1 MSAPPDKLQKAGE
14 ELLNRAKDIVNNSNS
29 NDLYSVVAVIMII
42 TILLLFFSWFFSILN
57 LKDTNCNNYK
67 YNFSRLTSFNNI
79 RYKQLPLSIS
89 TPTDYNDPYKGILRN
104 FYIKTAYNCCN
115 AGGYKN
121 NWVNICAMT
130 YALKLGARCL
140 DFEIY
145 SIENM
150 PVVASSINTNFSI
163 KETFNYLPLED
174 VLDVIINGN
183 DEDYQGAFSN
193 LNKDPLILHF
203 RIKSENKK
211 MYENMTVLLTKTLLN
226 TGYLINNNNIDRN
239 NIQLIPLNLRKNSG
253 LTSNLSEKIILM
265 ANVKN
270 NSLLTQSGL
279 DNLINIRSGIDSH
292 LISIDNINSKNDT
305 LIKNNSK
312 NKLIFV
318 TPSFKNDVNNYD
330 FTNAYTNGCQL
341 IAMKFQNYDNNLQ
354 NYLKLFKEHSQGYS
368 FCLKHST
375 LRKDLV
381 PPDTPEAGIAATPMT
396 LPESAPGT

>member
-1 MSAPPDKLQKAGE
+1 MLAQEEKLKKAGG
-14 ELLNRAKDIVNNSNS
+14 ELLNRAKDFVNNSNS
-29 NDLYSVVAVIMII
+29 NDLYSIVAIIMII

-57 LKDTNCNNYK
+57 LKDKNCDNYK
-67 YNFSRLTSFNNI
+67 YNFGRLTSFNNI
-79 RYKQLPLSIS
+79 KYKKLPLSIS
-89 TPTDYNDPYKGILRN
+89 NQTNYNDPYKGLLKN

-150 PVVASSINTNFSI
+150 PVVASSINDNFSI
-163 KETFNYLPLED
+163 KETFNYLLLED

-183 DEDYQGAFSN
+183 SEDFQGAFGN

-211 MYENMTVLLTKTLLN
+211 MYENMRDLLKNKLSN
-226 TGYLINNNNIDRN
+226 TGYLLNNNNIDRN
-239 NIQLIPLNLRKNSG
+239 NIQYLPLSLKKNSE

-265 ANVKN
+265 AHVKS
-270 NSLLTQSGL
+270 NSLFTQSGL
-279 DNLINIRSGIDSH
+279 DNYINIRSGIDSH
-292 LISIDNINSKNDT
+292 LISIDNINSKNNT
-305 LIKNNSK
+305 LIKNNAK

-354 NYLKLFKEHSQGYS
+354 NYLKFFKEYSEGYS

-381 PPDTPEAGIAATPMT
+381 PPDTTEAGVTASPIY
-396 LPESAPGT
+396 LPE